1 MRSLKDLVGIKKV
14 LLFQAV
20 SGKDEPHNNFFFYD
34 GVSTTGLVHNVSP
47 ATETEE
53 EKFPIK
59 SMKKLFFNIRGK
71 VPA

>member
-1 MRSLKDLVGIKKV
+1 MRSLKDLFGIKKV

-47 ATETEE
+47 AIETEE
-53 EKFPIK
+53 EKVP
-59 SMKKLFFNIRGK
+59 SK
-71 VPA
+71 VHEEIIL